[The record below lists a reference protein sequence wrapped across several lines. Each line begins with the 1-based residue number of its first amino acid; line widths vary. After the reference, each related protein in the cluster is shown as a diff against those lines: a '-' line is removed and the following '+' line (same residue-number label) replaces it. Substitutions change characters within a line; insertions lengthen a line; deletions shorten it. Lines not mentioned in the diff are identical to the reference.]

1 MSTVIKLKYSSTT
14 NQPADDLLQ
23 LAEPAYSY
31 ASDRLFIGADNAG
44 TIVPHVIGGKYFTD
58 MLDHTHGVLTPSS
71 AVIVDANSKI
81 DVFNVDN
88 LRLDG
93 NTLSSTDVNG
103 NITINPNGTGAITL
117 DANTT
122 VTGTLNVTGALDL
135 NGQVTA
141 ASLNVEDL
149 TANRVVLAG
158 TSGEIQDSGQFT
170 YSQGTGVI
178 DVDIVGSLSV
188 DNVDINGNDISTT
201 DTNGNLT
208 LTPNG
213 TGLVV
218 INKNT
223 GLKVASGT
231 EASRPTAVSVG
242 DAVIRYNETTN
253 RFEGTVNGSW
263 TGLGGVV
270 DIDQD
275 TYIEAENTADEDVL
289 RFYTGDTGGYT
300 AGERMRVS
308 GAGLILAN
316 DIPLT
321 ANAGITVDNIAID
334 GDTININGSTIQ
346 GTGNATAGTI
356 ILDPAPAAG
365 DNGGDL
371 IIRGNLQVT
380 GTTTTVNS
388 TVVEIAD
395 PILVLGEDTATD
407 SLDRG
412 VSLKYNDGTAKTAF
426 FGWDRGVDNAFTFVD
441 DGVTADARF
450 QNLKLS
456 GSITEVDGAA
466 PAAGQLLIGHG
477 TNGDLQLAT
486 LTEGNSITITNG
498 DASIAIEVDAS
509 TAVATTDIVDTGDG
523 VVNYAPAADNSAA
536 RGAASFAS
544 EQFTVTSGHVVI
556 TTIEGGTF

>member
-170 YSQGTGVI
+170 YVQGTGVI

-188 DNVDINGNDISTT
+188 DNIDINGNDISTT

-218 INKNT
+218 VNKST
-223 GLKVASGT
+223 GLKVATGT
-231 EASRPTAVSVG
+231 EASRPTAGTVG
-242 DAVIRYNETTN
+242 DGVIRYNETSN
-253 RFEGTVNGSW
+253 RFEGTVSGAW

-275 TYIEAENTADEDVL
+275 TYIIAEENPDEDIL
-289 RFYTGDTGGYT
+289 RFYT
-300 AGERMRVS
+300 AGAERMRIES
-308 GAGLILAN
+308 GGVVVDGNLGI
-316 DIPLT
+316 T
-321 ANAGITVDNIAID
+321 ANGGIDVDQINID
-334 GDTININGSTIQ
+334 GNTIDINGSTIQ
-346 GTGNATAGTI
+346 GTGNASAGTL

-395 PILVLGEDTATD
+395 PIMVLGEDTTTD

-412 VSLKYNDGTAKTAF
+412 ISLKYNDGAAKTAF
-426 FGWDRGVDNAFTFVD
+426 FGWDRGVDNAFTFID
-441 DGVTADARF
+441 NGATADARF

-466 PAAGQLLIGHG
+466 PSAGQLLIGHG

-536 RGAASFAS
+536 RGAATFAS
-544 EQFTVTSGHVVI
+544 EQFNVTSGHVVI
-556 TTIEGGTF
+556 TQIEGGTF